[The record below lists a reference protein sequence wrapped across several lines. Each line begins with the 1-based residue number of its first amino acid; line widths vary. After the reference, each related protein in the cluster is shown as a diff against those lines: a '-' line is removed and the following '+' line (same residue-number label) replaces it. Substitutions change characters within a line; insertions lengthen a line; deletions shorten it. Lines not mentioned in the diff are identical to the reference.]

1 MLVATFGPSTAWQG
15 REIIWDVDHFI
26 LVGHGAIPAAGV
38 LDYDR
43 RGQLLWAQPQYR
55 SWAADVDRWETRG
68 QPAIG
73 SWGAAGFAGSEGAA
87 TSGAATFSAA
97 SSGGAPSRRFP
108 TWGIVVLAVAGVLLV
123 VSVIIAATVPQ
134 FLMHT
139 GETLAKDFIVESN
152 VRSIQTGIQS
162 YAAQH
167 GGAFPAAGEVNSVD
181 MMQYIQAWPVNPYTD
196 LPMSDGGGVG
206 NFRYDVSA
214 DGGAYKL
221 IGYGRDGSAVIELT
235 GGDATSV

>member
-43 RGQLLWAQPQYR
+43 RGQLIWAQPDYR
-55 SWAADVDRWETRG
+55 AWAAQVDSWETGGR
-68 QPAIG
+68 PASASG
-73 SWGAAGFAGSEGAA
+73 AGFGGA
-87 TSGAATFSAA
+87 SGAPA
-97 SSGGAPSRRFP
+97 RNFP

-123 VSVIIAATVPQ
+123 FGVVIAVLVPQ
-134 FLMHT
+134 FVMRT
-139 GETLAKDFIVESN
+139 GETLTKDLIVESN
-152 VRSIQTGIQS
+152 VRSIQTGIET
-162 YAAQH
+162 YAAEH
-167 GGAFPAAGEVNSVD
+167 NGAFPASGQVNSVD
-181 MMQYIQAWPVNPYTD
+181 LTRYISIWPVNPYTD
-196 LPMSDGGGVG
+196 LPMSDGGGMG

-221 IGYGRDGSAVIELT
+221 IGYGRDGAVVIELSGGT
-235 GGDATSV
+235 GSSV